1 MNQPNHILVFDVET
15 TGLIPKNN
23 YKDKADLNKL
33 PYIIQLS
40 YILYRA
46 HDGHIVSTHNSYIDI
61 GPNVSIP
68 NEVINLTQITKE
80 TCDKHGVD
88 IYHELRA
95 FYNAYMQADV
105 IVSHNM
111 EFDSKMIC
119 IELERHHSRLLRVEP
134 MIINMFSPLFNRI
147 KNKQL
152 CCTMRETV
160 NFCNII
166 SVSAKGKEYKKLPR
180 LSELYQKLF
189 DGEPI
194 ENLHNS
200 LIDTLYT
207 LRCYLKLRL
216 HHHIHN
222 DKFRFIYNHMVE
234 CISPDVKQYNPITTP
249 SLAPASMSKPASV
262 FVDTNGTTA

>member
-1 MNQPNHILVFDVET
+1 MNQPNYILVFDVET

-23 YKDKADLNKL
+23 YKDKMDLNKL

-46 HDGHIVSTHNSYIDI
+46 HDGNIVSTHNSYIDI
-61 GPNVSIP
+61 GPKVTIP
-68 NEVINLTQITKE
+68 SEVTNLTQITKE
-80 TCDKHGVD
+80 TCDTCGID

-119 IELERHHSRLLRVEP
+119 IELERNHSRLLRVEP

-152 CCTMRETV
+152 FCTMRETV

-189 DGEPI
+189 VGEPI
-194 ENLHNS
+194 GNLHNS
-200 LIDTLYT
+200 LIDALYT

-222 DKFRFIYNHMVE
+222 DKFRYIYNHMLKYE
-234 CISPDVKQYNPITTP
+234 SPDVKQYNPITSHTP
-249 SLAPASMSKPASV
+249 APASMSKDASI
-262 FVDTNGTTA
+262 FVDTSDITA